1 MDDLQNKTLNELSE
15 EYIMDSVQLC
25 EIINKYR
32 KEEKRNRAE
41 LKHCDLMKSI
51 RAELEALENAGIE
64 GLGNFSESSYINSQ
78 NKKQPCFALTKFGAM
93 QMLNKES
100 AYVRYQ
106 TQIYIEG
113 LEYRN
118 TILEVPYTEMAEDRI
133 KNGFNFKE
141 IDSYLNTDYD
151 NDYILELN
159 DIKSLG
165 QFIDVG
171 LYPYAALVK
180 PFFDPT
186 DIKFLDK
193 QSGSKEIKED
203 YGATTVTT
211 KEFIDLLEKNSIP
224 YESVSGK
231 IRIGDMFVTKG
242 KIKVMSNRAML
253 YLAMT
258 AKGSEVAQAYRKY
271 LIDNNLVELQ
281 QINNITTEKD
291 AKELHKLQIETK
303 MMMDRLMK
311 KEDRLNELEDR
322 LNKREDEI
330 QKDKEDLKARET
342 ELRKKEFVLST
353 YTVEDKGKPKFINRL
368 KKAFKILFGGDVNT
382 HEYVIVKHEFES
394 DNIIEKYEESAESV
408 KVVECEIVDS
418 NGTAVLTNEQ
428 EEIVEVEYKPYDPP
442 SKTREPI
449 CKEPIGKRQMI
460 TVTRELTADD
470 IHPVVSDDELRKEF
484 KKLVNSAA
492 NYYGKDHALIY
503 GDAYRELRTRYKKNI
518 YRKMSADDNVL
529 QRLTPA
535 ELRTA
540 IKFIKKQ
547 YPGAVQSEVKITN
560 IKDLEVDKNNT
571 DKK

>member
-1 MDDLQNKTLNELSE
+1 
-15 EYIMDSVQLC
+15 
-25 EIINKYR
+25 
-32 KEEKRNRAE
+32 
-41 LKHCDLMKSI
+41 
-51 RAELEALENAGIE
+51 
-64 GLGNFSESSYINSQ
+64 
-78 NKKQPCFALTKFGAM
+78 
-93 QMLNKES
+93 
-100 AYVRYQ
+100 
-106 TQIYIEG
+106 
-113 LEYRN
+113 
-118 TILEVPYTEMAEDRI
+118 
-133 KNGFNFKE
+133 
-141 IDSYLNTDYD
+141 
-151 NDYILELN
+151 
-159 DIKSLG
+159 
-165 QFIDVG
+165 
-171 LYPYAALVK
+171 
-180 PFFDPT
+180 
-186 DIKFLDK
+186 
-193 QSGSKEIKED
+193 
-203 YGATTVTT
+203 
-211 KEFIDLLEKNSIP
+211 
-224 YESVSGK
+224 
-231 IRIGDMFVTKG
+231 MFVTKG

-322 LNKREDEI
+322 LNKKEDEI
-330 QKDKEDLKARET
+330 QKDKEDLKMREA

-353 YTVEDKGKPKFINRL
+353 YAIEDKGKPKFINRL
-368 KKAFKILFGGDVNT
+368 KKAFKILFGGDIST

-394 DNIIEKYEESAESV
+394 KEEDNVYEEPANPAEPIE
-408 KVVECEIVDS
+408 VVEAEIINSDGSV
-418 NGTAVLTNEQ
+418 ALVIEA
-428 EEIVEVEYKPYDPP
+428 EEETCKAEFKPYDPP

-449 CKEPIGKRQMI
+449 CKEPIGKKQ
-460 TVTRELTADD
+460 LTTTTKKLTKKD
-470 IHPVVSDDELRKEF
+470 IHPTVSDDKLRKEF

-503 GDAYRELRTRYKKNI
+503 SDAYRELRIKYKKNI
-518 YRKMSADDNVL
+518 YRKMSSDDNVL